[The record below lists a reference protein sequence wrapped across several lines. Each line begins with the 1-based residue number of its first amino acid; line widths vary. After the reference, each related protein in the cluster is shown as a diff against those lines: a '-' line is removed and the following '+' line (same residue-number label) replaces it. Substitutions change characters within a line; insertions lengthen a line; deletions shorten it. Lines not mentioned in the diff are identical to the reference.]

1 MIINNLN
8 NNRKIR
14 LTMRYYDTGVIGA
27 QNFTFPTFLGND
39 DRPTNRDH
47 ATDHPTDGHE
57 GS

>member
-27 QNFTFPTFLGND
+27 QNCTFPTFLGND

-47 ATDHPTDGHE
+47 ATDQPTDEH
-57 GS
+57 